1 MNIGMLVAVAAQIL
15 IAIGSAHAGNTNN
28 GIHVPEPASLA
39 LLSVGAAVVA
49 AGAWWRNRK

>member
-15 IAIGSAHAGNTNN
+15 IAIGSAHAGNTNG

-49 AGAWWRNRK
+49 AGAWWKNRK